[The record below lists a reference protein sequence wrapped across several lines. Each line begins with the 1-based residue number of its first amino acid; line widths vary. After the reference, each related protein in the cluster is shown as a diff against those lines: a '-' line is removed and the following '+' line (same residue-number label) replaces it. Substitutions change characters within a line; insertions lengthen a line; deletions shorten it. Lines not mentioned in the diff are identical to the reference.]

1 VEKSFDQ
8 KLAILT
14 KNPAADCFILAD
26 AKDPDMARGI
36 ASAGR
41 NPDCTVRPM
50 SLLREQIREIVREEL
65 VDIMLMSASTSEILA
80 LDERLFDNSPVTP
93 AVRGNDTTDLHLAP
107 GGRYPSAPSR
117 PFAST
122 TVDHIMAG
130 KYPATDVE
138 RKRGPDLALYSI
150 TFNNDVQTDLEAMKA
165 YKEFRLEAEAKG
177 LRHFLEVFTPN
188 VPANVHGLAPE
199 TIAPFMNDHIVR
211 LLAGVPKSSRPVF
224 LKIPYMG
231 PRAVE
236 DLVTYDPSVLV
247 GVLGGSAGTTHD
259 AFHLLA
265 DAKAHGAR
273 VALFGRKIVA
283 AEHQVSFVTH
293 LRHVAD
299 GRMGAKDAVKAYH
312 DDLQKR
318 GIAPRRSLTD
328 DLELTSTVFAYAG

>member
-1 VEKSFDQ
+1 VKKSLDR
-8 KLAILT
+8 KLAILA
-14 KNPAADCFILAD
+14 KDPSADCFILAD

-41 NPDCTVRPM
+41 GPDGRPRPM
-50 SLLREQIREIVREEL
+50 SHLRDQIREIVREEL
-65 VDIMLMSASTSEILA
+65 VDIMLMSASTSEILT
-80 LDERLFDNSPVTP
+80 LDERLFDRSPVTA

-107 GGRYPSAPSR
+107 GGCYPTAPSR
-117 PFAST
+117 PFATT

-130 KYPATDVE
+130 KSPATEAE
-138 RKRGPDLALYSI
+138 RKRGADLALYSI
-150 TFNNDVQTDLEAMKA
+150 TFNNNPETDLEALKA

-188 VPANVHGLAPE
+188 VPAEVHGLAPE

-211 LLAGVPKSSRPVF
+211 LLAGVPKASRPAF

-236 DLVTYDPSVLV
+236 DLVTYDPSIVV

-265 DAKAHGAR
+265 DSKAHGAR

-283 AEHQVSFVTH
+283 AEHQVSFVIH
-293 LRHVAD
+293 LRHVAE
-299 GRMGAKDAVKAYH
+299 GRLTAREAVKAYH
-312 DDLQKR
+312 DDLAKR
-318 GIAPRRSLTD
+318 GLKPNRPLDD
-328 DLELTSTVFAYAG
+328 DLALTATTFAYAG